1 MYCHSSVNTRVRGRR
16 TPPIRVTRIHT
27 PLWLIPARLH
37 SSEDLLLSLSC
48 SLFCSIWH
56 SYHPPYRATITR
68 RSPQT
73 ATAPR
78 PALTSLKSL
87 KRLIVLDPT
96 TTTTSSPAV
105 PNEASRLPG
114 QSLSVYFDIEL
125 RTGSSVEPPR
135 SEAIP
140 GSRGQTARPVAT
152 GKEKKTQTPR
162 WIQTR
167 PAFLRR
173 NATQAILSSHRSLP
187 SAPFHCSSAL
197 VEL

>member
-1 MYCHSSVNTRVRGRR
+1 MYCHRSINTRVRGRR

-27 PLWLIPARLH
+27 PTLADFRSASLFRGSPAH
-37 SSEDLLLSLSC
+37 TLSC
-48 SLFCSIWH
+48 SLLCSI
-56 SYHPPYRATITR
+56 SRSYRATITP

-87 KRLIVLDPT
+87 KRRIVLDPT
-96 TTTTSSPAV
+96 TTITSSPAAT
-105 PNEASRLPG
+105 NEASRLPG
-114 QSLSVYFDIEL
+114 QSLSVYLDIEL

-140 GSRGQTARPVAT
+140 GSRGQIARPVAT
-152 GKEKKTQTPR
+152 AKEKKTQTPR

-187 SAPFHCSSAL
+187 SALFHCSSVL